1 MLARRLSVSV
11 HRSARWFPR
20 IAASLALSV
29 ALVSCGKKE
38 GTPDWNA
45 PGGEAPNVSSPTP
58 AAAPAAAPEAAPV
71 AAPVAEP
78 AELAP
83 VSSIV
88 GETAPPAPASRGSLR
103 FIAYN
108 VENWLTMD
116 RYVDNQLLR
125 DKPKPDSEK
134 QAVVRLLSAHKP
146 DVIGLCEIGTAADL
160 ADIQESLKASGLD
173 FPHSHYV
180 GGTDPVRHLGLL
192 SRFPIL
198 STAKPAETEFRLSG
212 RTFGINRGILDATIG
227 VHGKPYRFIGVHFKS
242 KRPIEEAD
250 QEEMR
255 VNEARLLRRHVDAIL
270 REDPQARLIVYG
282 DFNDTRPT
290 RAFKTVTGS
299 YNSPDYLT
307 ALPAKDSRG
316 HAWTHHWAPH
326 DIYSRIDFVTVSRA
340 LRQELDFK
348 ASCLIDDPEWDQASD
363 HRPILA
369 VFR

>member
-1 MLARRLSVSV
+1 MPMSARRPHPSSLMSGL
-11 HRSARWFPR
+11 RFLR
-20 IAASLALSV
+20 IAACLALCAGLV
-29 ALVSCGKKE
+29 ACGKKE
-38 GTPDWNA
+38 GTPDWDK
-45 PGGEAPNVSSPTP
+45 PGGEAPKVSSP
-58 AAAPAAAPEAAPV
+58 APSAAPETPV
-71 AAPVAEP
+71 E
-78 AELAP
+78 
-83 VSSIV
+83 
-88 GETAPPAPASRGSLR
+88 PAPAEQPATAIGETVSPPPSAQGSLR

-116 RYVDNQLLR
+116 RYVDDKLQR

-134 QAVVRLLSAHKP
+134 KTVVRLLTAHKP

-160 ADIQESLKASGLD
+160 AEIQESLKASGLD
-173 FPHSHYV
+173 LPHSQYV
-180 GGTDPVRHLGLL
+180 GGTDSVRHLGLL

-212 RTFGINRGILDATIG
+212 QTFGINRGILDATIG
-227 VHGKPYRFIGVHFKS
+227 AHGKPYRFIGVHLKS

-255 VNEARLLRRHVDAIL
+255 VHEARLLRRHVDAIL
-270 REDPQARLIVYG
+270 KEDPQARLIVYG

-290 RAFKTVTGS
+290 RTFKTVTGS

-326 DIYSRIDFVTVSRA
+326 DIYSRIDFITVSRA
-340 LRQELDFK
+340 LRQELDFR
-348 ASCLIDDPEWDQASD
+348 ASYLIDDPEWDQASD

-369 VFR
+369 IFR

>member
-1 MLARRLSVSV
+1 MSVRRPRPSSLSPGL
-11 HRSARWFPR
+11 RLMRF
-20 IAASLALSV
+20 AASLALCVGVV
-29 ALVSCGKKE
+29 ACGKKKD
-38 GTPDWNA
+38 TPDWNE
-45 PGGEAPNVSSPTP
+45 PEGGTPKVSTP
-58 AAAPAAAPEAAPV
+58 APAAPV
-71 AAPVAEP
+71 
-78 AELAP
+78 
-83 VSSIV
+83 
-88 GETAPPAPASRGSLR
+88 ETAPIKVVPAKPAATAIGEPAATKVSVGGSLR

-116 RYVDNQLLR
+116 RYVDDKLQR

-134 QAVVRLLSAHKP
+134 QAVVRLLTAHKP

-160 ADIQESLKASGLD
+160 AEIREMLKTAGLD
-173 FPHSHYV
+173 LPHSHYV
-180 GGTDPVRHLGLL
+180 GGTDPVRHLGFL

-198 STAKPAETEFRLSG
+198 STAKPAETEFRMG
-212 RTFGINRGILDATIG
+212 GKTFGINRGILDATVG
-227 VHGKPYRFIGVHFKS
+227 VRGKPYRFIGVHLKS
-242 KRPIEEAD
+242 KREIEEAD

-255 VNEARLLRRHVDAIL
+255 VHEARLLRRHVDAIL
-270 REDPQARLIVYG
+270 KQDPQARLIVYG

-290 RAFKTVTGS
+290 RTFKTVTGS

-326 DIYSRIDFVTVSRA
+326 DIYSRIDFLAVSRV

-348 ASCLIDDPEWDQASD
+348 ASHLIDDPEWDQASD

-369 VFR
+369 IFR